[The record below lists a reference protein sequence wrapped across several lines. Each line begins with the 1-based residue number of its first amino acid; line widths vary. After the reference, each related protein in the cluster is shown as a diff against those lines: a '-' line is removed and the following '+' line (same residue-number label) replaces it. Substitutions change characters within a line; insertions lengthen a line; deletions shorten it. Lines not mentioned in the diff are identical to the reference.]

1 LKPRFCSLKTR
12 LPKLGQECIVKF
24 PNGNT
29 ETAFFSRG
37 PDGTAYKFITW
48 YGEETFT
55 DNIKWRPRTNN
66 IVTANNN

>member
-12 LPKLGQECIVKF
+12 LPKLGQECIIRQ
-24 PNGNT
+24 PNGAE

-48 YGEETFT
+48 YGEPANI
-55 DNIKWRPRTNN
+55 DGIKWRPSTNN
-66 IVTANNN
+66 IVYSKL